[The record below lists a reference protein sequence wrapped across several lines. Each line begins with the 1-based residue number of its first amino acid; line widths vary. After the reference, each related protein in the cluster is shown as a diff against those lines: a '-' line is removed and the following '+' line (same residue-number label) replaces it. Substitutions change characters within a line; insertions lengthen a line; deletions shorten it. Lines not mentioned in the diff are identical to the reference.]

1 MDLPILIFWSGSI
14 LRSEID
20 ILKESKYYKSKNA
33 LASRS
38 LKFLAPFL
46 KGYLNKRRN
55 ASRVNSIEIRM
66 IIVLGFSLRFTRNM
80 VSKSLLIM

>member
-20 ILKESKYYKSKNA
+20 ILKESKYYKSKNV

-55 ASRVNSIEIRM
+55 ASYSCYKCGLVCVYVYN
-66 IIVLGFSLRFTRNM
+66 
-80 VSKSLLIM
+80 